1 MKISK
6 IEKEY
11 LKKIKLFQKY
21 NRFYYDKSSPL
32 VADSEFDSLKKEIV
46 ELEKKHKFLKSESS
60 PSESVGFA
68 PSKNFKKVKHKI
80 QML

>member
-21 NRFYYDKSSPL
+21 NKFYYDDSDPL
-32 VADSEFDSLKKEIV
+32 VTDSEFDALKREIIV
-46 ELEKKHKFLKSESS
+46 LEKTLKR
-60 PSESVGFA
+60 
-68 PSKNFKKVKHKI
+68 
-80 QML
+80 